1 MDNETKEIIT
11 AARSFHENLLS
22 VTKPHHL
29 QTNNHYEFHVTK
41 K

>member
-1 MDNETKEIIT
+1 MGNETKEIIT
-11 AARSFHENLLS
+11 AARSFHEKLRF

-29 QTNNHYEFHVTK
+29 QTNSHYEFHVTK